1 MANPALGGFTAS
13 MEGRMSRDSKLHLQQ
28 AAAVV
33 IRAPVAVSRPIY
45 ATTVKRGFDILV
57 TLMLAPFALAIVGAL
72 ALFVRLDGESVFYC
86 QPRLGKDGRAFKLWK
101 LRTMVPNADE
111 RLEAY
116 LASNPDARKEWDST
130 QKLRDDPRIT
140 AIGKYLRKYSF
151 DELPQLWNVFVGDM
165 SLVGL
170 RPMMPDQR
178 QYYTGTAYFTM
189 RPGMTGLWQISDRNG
204 CTFAER
210 AIHDNRYA
218 GMMSFSMDLWILSR
232 TPAVVLQGTGV

>member
-1 MANPALGGFTAS
+1 
-13 MEGRMSRDSKLHLQQ
+13 MEGRMSQNSKLPLHRT
-28 AAAVV
+28 ATTA
-33 IRAPVAVSRPIY
+33 IYGGAPTASRPIY
-45 ATTVKRGFDILV
+45 ATSVKRSFDLLV
-57 TLMLAPFALAIVGAL
+57 TIMLAPFALAIVSVL
-72 ALFVRLDGESVFYC
+72 ALLVCRDGGSVFYC
-86 QPRLGKDGRAFKLWK
+86 QPRVGKNGQTFKLWK

-111 RLEAY
+111 QLRIY
-116 LASNPDARKEWDST
+116 LDSNPHARTEWDSN

-140 AIGKYLRKYSF
+140 RVGKVLRKYSL

-165 SLVGL
+165 SLVGP

-178 QYYTGTAYFTM
+178 QYYPGTAYFAM
-189 RPGMTGLWQISDRNG
+189 RPGITGLWQISDRND

-218 GMMSFSMDLWILSR
+218 GIMSFSLDLWILSK